1 MKGELSDYSIRFAIR
16 VVAFYNWLVNERKEY
31 VMARQILRSGTS
43 IGANIHEAEYAAS
56 KADFRNKLK
65 IAAKEANE
73 TEYWL
78 IVLES
83 TGYFDAS
90 FDDLKALLKSI
101 IKMLTA
107 ALRSLDSQGG

>member
-1 MKGELSDYSIRFAIR
+1 MKGEIADYSIRFAIR
-16 VVAFYNWLVNERKEY
+16 IVAYYKWLVEEKHEY

-43 IGANIHEAEYAAS
+43 IGANVHESEYAS
-56 KADFRNKLK
+56 SRADFKNKLK

-83 TGYFDAS
+83 TGYYDSS
-90 FDDLKALLKSI
+90 FDDLKVLLKSLLR
-101 IKMLTA
+101 MLTS
-107 ALRSLDSQGG
+107 ALRSIETNEE

>member
-1 MKGELSDYSIRFAIR
+1 MKP
-16 VVAFYNWLVNERKEY
+16 N
-31 VMARQILRSGTS
+31 MRQAKR
-43 IGANIHEAEYAAS
+43 N
-56 KADFRNKLK
+56 FRNKLK

-83 TGYFDAS
+83 TGYFDTS
-90 FDDLKALLKSI
+90 FDDLKVLLKSI

-107 ALRSLDSQGG
+107 ALRSLDSQSG

>member
-1 MKGELSDYSIRFAIR
+1 MKGKLSDYSIRFAIR
-16 VVAFYNWLVNERKEY
+16 VVAFFFFFFNEQKEY
-31 VMARQILRSGTS
+31 VMSRQILRSGTS

-78 IVLES
+78 IVLEN

-90 FDDLKALLKSI
+90 FDDLKVLLKSI

-107 ALRSLDSQGG
+107 ALRSLDSHNS

>member
-16 VVAFYNWLVNERKEY
+16 VVAYYSWLVNERKEY

-56 KADFRNKLK
+56 KADFKNKLK

-107 ALRSLDSQGG
+107 ALRSLDSQSS

>member
-16 VVAFYNWLVNERKEY
+16 VVSYYNWLVNERKEY
-31 VMARQILRSGTS
+31 VMARQVLRSGTS

-73 TEYWL
+73 TEYWM
-78 IVLES
+78 IVLEN

-90 FDDLKALLKSI
+90 FDDLKDLLKSI

-107 ALRSLDSQGG
+107 ALRSLDSQK

>member
-16 VVAFYNWLVNERKEY
+16 VVTYYKWLVSEKKEY
-31 VMARQILRSGTS
+31 VMSRQILRSGTS
-43 IGANIHEAEYAAS
+43 IGANIHESEYAS
-56 KADFRNKLK
+56 SRADFKNKLK

-83 TGYFDAS
+83 TGYFDPA
-90 FDDLKALLKSI
+90 FDDLKTLLKSI
-101 IKMLTA
+101 IRMLTS
-107 ALRSLDSQGG
+107 ALRSLDNG